1 MKIEDAID
9 KEITRL
15 LNFAADILEE
25 QNRRRDWVHGI
36 VTLEATRLQ
45 IDSYK
50 RVIKDMSE

>member
-9 KEITRL
+9 REITRL

-36 VTLEATRLQ
+36 VTLEATRL
-45 IDSYK
+45 
-50 RVIKDMSE
+50 